1 MHTWT
6 DVAPDVRSDAGNI
19 VPRHSG
25 VVLTPVLSHPVGLG
39 LLDSCRLALRYRLSP
54 AGDLAGCAPHA
65 RQGARNLR
73 GNHKRI
79 NLHQKKICFNLE
91 CRFTVVKRQTSIVGV
106 ILAVTLLSLSLL
118 PYPPAKLFLLLIFTT
133 TIMA

>member
-6 DVAPDVRSDAGNI
+6 DVAPDVRGVAGSI

-25 VVLTPVLSHPVGLG
+25 VVLTPVFSHPVGLG

-65 RQGARNLR
+65 RQGARNPR
-73 GNHKRI
+73 DYYKRI
-79 NLHQKKICFNLE
+79 DHLLKVTDEHA
-91 CRFTVVKRQTSIVGV
+91 RFSAQSAPKNVHVH
-106 ILAVTLLSLSLL
+106 LL
-118 PYPPAKLFLLLIFTT
+118 
-133 TIMA
+133 